1 MSVEG
6 QRRGRA
12 PLLVLLGPGCRRRAA
27 IGRGARHRAVRCE
40 WPRAGGSPVRAPG
53 PWRGQSLGRI
63 CEGSA
68 CDLFGGRFWVAGG
81 GVVLA
86 RYLGLVVR
94 SLVGRRLVL
103 HVRRRRGPDLYES
116 RRAGVRRRSRLRVDG
131 LILAARA
138 GAAWEQAVPA
148 SLMVLKLEARGT
160 SEQTGRGGYS
170 GARSGGDGGGATFPA
185 LGCSRCGDICR
196 NASPLPQT

>member
-1 MSVEG
+1 MLFGTIYDS
-6 QRRGRA
+6 
-12 PLLVLLGPGCRRRAA
+12 PVLRRAGYGELIDTLGDA
-27 IGRGARHRAVRCE
+27 NTYTGIYLFVNGDFPIVESDSCLLKASAAGELRFWYFWDQDVGGGRLSGAVHATVLCVVSGRGQVDLQYARLDH
-40 WPRAGGSPVRAPG
+40 G
-53 PWRGQSLGRI
+53 GQSLGRI

-116 RRAGVRRRSRLRVDG
+116 RRGWS
-131 LILAARA
+131 
-138 GAAWEQAVPA
+138 
-148 SLMVLKLEARGT
+148 
-160 SEQTGRGGYS
+160 
-170 GARSGGDGGGATFPA
+170 
-185 LGCSRCGDICR
+185 
-196 NASPLPQT
+196 